1 MIMQTRTDLLKIDLA
16 RKLHLSKIPKN
27 IELNL
32 ENPEINLK
40 TKPVRT
46 ISGVAPIAIMTYP
59 ENCKHGS
66 CTFCPGGPMSYFGDV
81 PKSYTGNEPASMRAI
96 RNNFDPYLQVFNRL
110 EHYILMKHVPNKVEL
125 IIMGGTFPSYE
136 ISYQDEFITYAI
148 KAMNDFSDMFF
159 ENNLYLKA
167 GIIFYYTG
175 ALQSL
180 ANKIGIVEVE
190 PSNKVDFSLAGEIKK
205 VAIVYFIWENLLGN
219 QYFITTYY
227 PMPERN
233 IRFGLSWE
241 LFN

>member
-16 RKLHLSKIPKN
+16 RKFHLSKIPKN

-66 CTFCPGGPMSYFGDV
+66 CTFCPGGVGSYFGNV

-96 RNNFDPYLQVFNRL
+96 RNKFDPYLQVFNRL
-110 EHYILMKHVPNKVEL
+110 EHYILMKHIPNKVEL

-136 ISYQDEFITYAI
+136 IRYQDEFVTYAL
-148 KAMNDFSDMFF
+148 KAMNDFSEIFF
-159 ENNLYLKA
+159 EDN
-167 GIIFYYTG
+167 
-175 ALQSL
+175 ALDF
-180 ANKIGIVEVE
+180 NKFKESFMLPHEV
-190 PSNKVDFSLAGEIKK
+190 KDKEI
-205 VAIVYFIWENLLGN
+205 
-219 QYFITTYY
+219 
-227 PMPERN
+227 
-233 IRFGLSWE
+233 
-241 LFN
+241 

>member
-110 EHYILMKHVPNKVEL
+110 EQYALLNHDFSKCEV
-125 IIMGGTFPSYE
+125 IIMSGTFLSSPEEY
-136 ISYQDEFITYAI
+136 IDYFIRYMY
-148 KAMNDFSDMFF
+148 KAFNDFSELFFINNEFQFSKFKEFF
-159 ENNLYLKA
+159 EL
-167 GIIFYYTG
+167 
-175 ALQSL
+175 
-180 ANKIGIVEVE
+180 
-190 PSNKVDFSLAGEIKK
+190 
-205 VAIVYFIWENLLGN
+205 
-219 QYFITTYY
+219 
-227 PMPERN
+227 
-233 IRFGLSWE
+233 
-241 LFN
+241 